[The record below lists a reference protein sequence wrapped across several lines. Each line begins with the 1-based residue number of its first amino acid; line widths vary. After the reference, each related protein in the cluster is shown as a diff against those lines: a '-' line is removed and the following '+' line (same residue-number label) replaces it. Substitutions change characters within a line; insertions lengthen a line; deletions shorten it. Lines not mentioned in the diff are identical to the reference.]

1 MWFDPLRGPG
11 RSPRPTGCRAPCRAS
26 SGNPKGLCTA
36 VTVQHRQGPV
46 GSAATGGTWQGCPT
60 LNTLIWQLAECKCS
74 VYSPFSF
81 CLNVSI
87 CTRKG
92 TPFSPPCF
100 LGVNSVLMQCTWKG
114 KCGPE
119 PRRGVGTGPGLP
131 KGPSPNGGF
140 HPAPSGPQLPRPPHS
155 PRTLHQGDG
164 LSVPSTLPCYKGH
177 GLSPLSLDLRGPA

>member
-1 MWFDPLRGPG
+1 MMMTADEVPRAQG
-11 RSPRPTGCRAPCRAS
+11 RAEWAPAIPWQAAHAHQDSRQKPRLKGCRAPGWAS
-26 SGNPKGLCTA
+26 RPNGKSQRFGI
-36 VTVQHRQGPV
+36 TVQRRL
-46 GSAATGGTWQGCPT
+46 SAGRTCATCDGRRSMAGRPT

-114 KCGPE
+114 NARQAAKGSRHPKGSSPRGGSRPAQPVWACLNLPA
-119 PRRGVGTGPGLP
+119 PRRC
-131 KGPSPNGGF
+131 
-140 HPAPSGPQLPRPPHS
+140 PQTTRPP
-155 PRTLHQGDG
+155 TF
-164 LSVPSTLPCYKGH
+164 VP
-177 GLSPLSLDLRGPA
+177 